1 MAKFICVTNNIF
13 NSYPMNNGDNV
24 WEPGF
29 RVGENGDNVWEL
41 GLGWGKRENIG
52 KHGLFMVGEIGENF
66 DNRVLG
72 GKNGKTGM

>member
-29 RVGENGDNVWEL
+29 RVGENGDSVWET
-41 GLGWGKRENIG
+41 GFWVGEKGKYW
-52 KHGLFMVGEIGENF
+52 KTWFMVGEIGENF
-66 DNRVLG
+66 GNRVLG